1 MPVWNSEFATSRES
15 DRAKLEYADVIINIG
30 EVFERREKFS
40 NRYLFRYV
48 SSIEYRLPGLFVK
61 TSINRRKS
69 RKRFMLLWNLR
80 HSRGSIAKKTSL
92 FTKNYRTMCRR
103 VKFREREKANPIV
116 SLLHCFFSNERN
128 YTTIYMSRS
137 WNQNFPHPIQSN
149 PIFLFQGVSFHS
161 FIWLQC
167 LTFVGIRKG
176 WPSSPP
182 SEKLADSLSLTKIV
196 RIGIRGQPRVSRLW
210 FKVERNF
217 EQQKSGSD
225 E

>member
-128 YTTIYMSRS
+128 YTTIYIYICPDLGIRI
-137 WNQNFPHPIQSN
+137 FLIQSN
-149 PIFLFQGVSFHS
+149 LIQFSFFKESIFTPSFNS
-161 FIWLQC
+161 N
-167 LTFVGIRKG
+167 VY
-176 WPSSPP
+176 PS
-182 SEKLADSLSLTKIV
+182 
-196 RIGIRGQPRVSRLW
+196 
-210 FKVERNF
+210 
-217 EQQKSGSD
+217 
-225 E
+225 

>member
-128 YTTIYMSRS
+128 YTTIYIYMSRS

-149 PIFLFQGVSFHS
+149 PIFLFQGVNFHS
-161 FIWLQC
+161 FI
-167 LTFVGIRKG
+167 
-176 WPSSPP
+176 
-182 SEKLADSLSLTKIV
+182 
-196 RIGIRGQPRVSRLW
+196 
-210 FKVERNF
+210 
-217 EQQKSGSD
+217 
-225 E
+225 